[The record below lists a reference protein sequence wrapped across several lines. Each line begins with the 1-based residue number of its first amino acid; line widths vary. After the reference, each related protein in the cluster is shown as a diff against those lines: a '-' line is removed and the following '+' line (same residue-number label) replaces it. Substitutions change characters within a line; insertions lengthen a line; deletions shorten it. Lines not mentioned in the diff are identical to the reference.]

1 MTDPAWLEASPW
13 ADVVEA
19 PANLVSAPSLTLMG
33 VAIASTALMSPTGA
47 DHALRLGFARDL
59 ASPKFASGFGDAM
72 VSIGWVLPVLP
83 AFALYTEG
91 ILSKNSTRARAGAM
105 TLSAV
110 GTTMVWVTLLK
121 VVTGRP
127 YPLHGGSREDPAR
140 FDYPE
145 YAKEWRPFREGH
157 VAWPSGHTATA
168 FAAASALSWSTENV
182 WVTVLSHLAAGAVG
196 AGMLLGDHHW
206 ASDVLAGA
214 LMGEAIG
221 YSFGKRP
228 HKGTPGTSWTA
239 APMTGRGV
247 TGLTL
252 VWTD

>member
-13 ADVVEA
+13 ADVAEA

-33 VAIASTALMSPTGA
+33 AAVASTALMSPTGA

-59 ASPKFASGFGDAM
+59 ASPRFANGFGDAM
-72 VSIGWVLPVLP
+72 VSIGWVLPVFP
-83 AFALYTEG
+83 ALALYTEA
-91 ILSKNSTRARAGAM
+91 ILSKSSTRARTGAM

-121 VVTGRP
+121 VLTGRP
-127 YPLHGGSREDPAR
+127 YPLHGGSRDDAAR
-140 FDYPE
+140 FARTE
-145 YAKEWRPFREGH
+145 YAKEWRPFGEGN

-168 FAAASALSWSTENV
+168 FAAASALSWSTENL
-182 WVTVLSHLAAGAVG
+182 WITVLSHLAAGAVG

-206 ASDVLAGA
+206 ASDVVAGA

-221 YSFGKRP
+221 YSFGKQRS
-228 HKGTPGTSWTA
+228 KGPTKAAWTA
-239 APMTGRGV
+239 APMAGRGV
-247 TGLTL
+247 TGLTI